1 MTITSTQVDRAT
13 IQFHEP
19 AGALK
24 PHVGCFWVVT
34 AERGGSIHIVPDGST
49 AISMQFEREGGEPS
63 EWFLRGPIVRPET
76 RQYASGATVIGI
88 RLRPAVAFLL
98 SGITADAMVGRHL
111 RLSELEAF
119 QELVATQQQPRTP
132 ADCIDALQR
141 FLLGR
146 LQDAQVHRA
155 VAAAIRE
162 IERARGCLTVSEL
175 AARCEVSPR
184 HLTRL
189 MRTWVGYG
197 PKRFAS
203 IVRFQATL
211 HRLDDAPGRSAA
223 TLASE
228 AGFFDQAHLTI
239 DVNRFAGATP
249 RNLASGSVADFSKT
263 RCDDLP

>member
-1 MTITSTQVDRAT
+1 MTITSTQVERAT

-19 AGALK
+19 DGSLK

-34 AERGGSIHIVPDGST
+34 AERGGAIHIVPDGST
-49 AISMQFEREGGEPS
+49 SIATRFEEGEPP
-63 EWFLRGPIVRPET
+63 EWFLRGPLVRPET
-76 RQYASGATVIGI
+76 RHYPSGAMVIGI

-98 SGITADAMVGRHL
+98 SGIPADAMVGRDL
-111 RLSELEAF
+111 RMREVEAF
-119 QELVATQQQPRTP
+119 RELTDTRSSPCTPRE
-132 ADCIDALQR
+132 AIDALQR
-141 FLLGR
+141 FLLER
-146 LQDAQVHRA
+146 LRDAKVHRV

-162 IERARGCLTVSEL
+162 IGGARGCLPVTEL

-184 HLTRL
+184 HLNRL

-197 PKRFAS
+197 PKRFAN
-203 IVRFQATL
+203 IVRFQETL
-211 HRLDDAPGRSAA
+211 HRIDDAPGGSAA

-249 RNLASGSVADFSKT
+249 RSLAAAAVADFSKT
-263 RCDDLP
+263 RCHDLP